1 MSESYHFQHFWDIV
15 WMYPLDL
22 LAQDINESNPP
33 KIAQGFSWMTLA
45 FNLKN
50 KQEVHETIELAR
62 KAGATIAKEPQKVF
76 WGGYMLILPTLTSI
90 LGK

>member
-1 MSESYHFQHFWDIV
+1 
-15 WMYPLDL
+15 
-22 LAQDINESNPP
+22 
-33 KIAQGFSWMTLA
+33 MTLA